1 MRAAHGEPRKLT
13 VRLVSDE
20 VFRRPPERLRLA
32 VRRYLR
38 RRKRNARYR
47 PGKQDER
54 HRAGQACRAAG
65 GAREQAAAAGA
76 IAVRSRG
83 RAGLL
88 PLSLLQR
95 CRRGRP
101 LGFTSCGL
109 GCGLALTVMN
119 GCQVLMAD
127 MGPRDR
133 RRKRKRDQDDRR
145 SQNSHNLLLWHGAL
159 IVAQASVRYR
169 GGTGNSRSFGEI
181 DRRHTLGHYSPPFP
195 ARASWREPRCAI
207 ARHSLCFARPGITK
221 NARQAN
227 HLNSCRAPLEKFFPA
242 TDDSGANGCI
252 RCNHELVSTMR
263 CAEKPQGLHHVIARF
278 RDIRRMQEVA
288 AAQSLL
294 DSAVV
299 FRASIGFAMMENLRR
314 VAFVQQQST
323 LECVDRSLGPLIP
336 QRN

>member
-83 RAGLL
+83 RSGLL

-95 CRRGRP
+95 CRP
-101 LGFTSCGL
+101 FGFTSCDL
-109 GCGLALTVMN
+109 RCGLALAVMN
-119 GCQVLMAD
+119 GCLVLMAD
-127 MGPRDR
+127 MGPRNR
-133 RRKRKRDQDDRR
+133 RLKRKRDQDDRR

-181 DRRHTLGHYSPPFP
+181 DRRHTLGHYSPSFRARLL
-195 ARASWREPRCAI
+195 ARAAM
-207 ARHSLCFARPGITK
+207 
-221 NARQAN
+221 
-227 HLNSCRAPLEKFFPA
+227 
-242 TDDSGANGCI
+242 
-252 RCNHELVSTMR
+252 CNCT
-263 CAEKPQGLHHVIARF
+263 P
-278 RDIRRMQEVA
+278 
-288 AAQSLL
+288 
-294 DSAVV
+294 
-299 FRASIGFAMMENLRR
+299 
-314 VAFVQQQST
+314 
-323 LECVDRSLGPLIP
+323 
-336 QRN
+336 